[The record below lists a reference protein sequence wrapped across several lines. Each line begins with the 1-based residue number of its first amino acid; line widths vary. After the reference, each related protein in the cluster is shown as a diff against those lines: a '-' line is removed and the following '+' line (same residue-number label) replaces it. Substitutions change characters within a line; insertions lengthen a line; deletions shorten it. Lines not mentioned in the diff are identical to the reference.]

1 MGIVGSVEVCI
12 SFHSV
17 AGIVVSAP
25 LSGGVFLGLSNVAW
39 VCALESWVSDGS
51 INDRWVLAVV
61 VTSEIVGR
69 DGPVLSFTTFSN

>member
-1 MGIVGSVEVCI
+1 MGIVRSVEVCI

-25 LSGGVFLGLSNVAW
+25 LSGGVFLGLSNVSW

-51 INDRWVLAVV
+51 INDSWVLAVV

-69 DGPVLSFTTFSN
+69 DGAVLSFTTFSN